1 MWNAIANAAVA
12 ALCFFF
18 LSLSFLVTALRLR
31 FRRLRARQNKS
42 AKKKIAFFHP
52 YCSSGGGGERVLWKA
67 IQALDE
73 LHEEGLS
80 FELVIYTIDASSEKF
95 SERTYTNLTLSTP
108 CAPCAP
114 VACGVIIP
122 MLRSL

>member
-1 MWNAIANAAVA
+1 MYLLDKRLVIMWNFISNAAVA

-18 LSLSFLVTALRLR
+18 LSLALIVAALRLR
-31 FRRLRARQNKS
+31 FRRLRAQQIRS

-73 LHEEGLS
+73 IHEEGLS
-80 FELVIYTIDASSEKF
+80 FELVIYTIDAAGEKF
-95 SERTYTNLTLSTP
+95 NERT
-108 CAPCAP
+108 
-114 VACGVIIP
+114 
-122 MLRSL
+122 